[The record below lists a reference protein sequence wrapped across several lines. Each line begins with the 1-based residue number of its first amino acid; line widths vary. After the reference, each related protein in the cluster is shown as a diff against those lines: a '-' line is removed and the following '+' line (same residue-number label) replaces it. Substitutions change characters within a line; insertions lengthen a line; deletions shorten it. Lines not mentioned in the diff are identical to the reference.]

1 MVASKDQHFQTTF
14 FKRLI
19 YQSTYHTL
27 LIWRFLTMPE
37 RFNISIGDLHC
48 LSAIPISVVPGSGQI
63 TTDGPT
69 NLPATMNLFFDVGFV
84 QGGQL
89 HLTMKRD
96 DSFKLMGELAVQFG
110 FKLVTVPHEAPR
122 LEPYITNDKLTDL
135 LSLAIS
141 CIPPETLPKPLLD
154 YLDET
159 SMGTPNIRD
168 TQRIPNL
175 GPCTCTGMVNPGCPY
190 HGKASSKP
198 PSTPHPQTEPV
209 DDGEPL

>member
-1 MVASKDQHFQTTF
+1 
-14 FKRLI
+14 
-19 YQSTYHTL
+19 
-27 LIWRFLTMPE
+27 MPE
-37 RFNISIGDLHC
+37 RFHISVADLHC
-48 LSAIPISVVPGSGQI
+48 LSAVPIQVIPGSGQI

-69 NLPATMNLFFDVGFV
+69 NLPATIHLFFDVGFT

-89 HLTMKRD
+89 HLTIKRD
-96 DSFKLMGELAVQFG
+96 DALTLLLAMAG
-110 FKLVTVPHEAPR
+110 ALHFKLVTLPHEAPR

-159 SMGTPNIRD
+159 SMQQPDVRD
-168 TQRIPNL
+168 TQPIPTVHL
-175 GPCTCTGMVNPGCPY
+175 CCTCTEYLADPKCPH
-190 HGKASSKP
+190 HGDRVSSKP
-198 PSTPHPQTEPV
+198 SASDHPQTEPV